1 MRKGELI
8 EVWRSFNKEPKQRM
22 SCRQEDSI
30 LTVTGGTGERERW
43 AAEDRQGRPIT
54 LHQLGFKWLSRQR
67 REKDLK
73 TMKKIWPSLIPTSL
87 GKDVGHRGISMFL
100 L

>member
-1 MRKGELI
+1 
-8 EVWRSFNKEPKQRM
+8 
-22 SCRQEDSI
+22 
-30 LTVTGGTGERERW
+30 LTVTGGKGEREHW
-43 AAEDRQGRPIT
+43 AARDRQRRSIT
-54 LHQLGFKWLSRQR
+54 LHQLGSKWLSRQR

-73 TMKKIWPSLIPTSL
+73 NMKSIWPSLTPASL